1 MTASP
6 PSGLDRLRA
15 RRDEIA
21 SLVTRHH
28 GVSFAVFGSVA
39 TGRDDA
45 DSDIDFLVRFA
56 PGSSLLDLL
65 HLQDDLAE
73 LLGKPVD
80 VVSEAALKPRD
91 SHIRSEAVAI

>member
-1 MTASP
+1 MTAAP
-6 PSGLDRLRA
+6 LSGLELLRA

-21 SLVTRHH
+21 GIVARHN
-28 GVSFAVFGSVA
+28 GVRFAVFGSVA
-39 TGRDDA
+39 TGRDQE
-45 DSDIDFLVRFA
+45 DSDIDFLVSFA

-65 HLQDDLAE
+65 HLQDDLAR

-91 SHIRSEAVAI
+91 GHILAEAVAL